1 MRIALVIQYRC
12 TTLDSLSLRGLRLR
26 LFPSEDVRKLTLI
39 VPLLVV
45 LVVFHILILCADPS
59 DACLRLVRSLA
70 SLPSVCGLL
79 DRLEMALDRPRR
91 EHGTILVGVKHL
103 VFQVGWLEHWFL
115 GIFGKPC

>member
-1 MRIALVIQYRC
+1 MRIAQVIQHRC

-26 LFPSEDVRKLTLI
+26 LFPSEDVGKLALI

-59 DACLRLVRSLA
+59 DTCLRLLGSLA

-79 DRLEMALDRPRR
+79 DRLEMTLDCPRR
-91 EHGTILVGVKHL
+91 EHRTVLVGVKHL
-103 VFQVGWLEHWFL
+103 VFQ
-115 GIFGKPC
+115 I